1 MSMKHEVKASSTL
14 FMCLLSLFCTTTVLG
29 DCGEGVNRID
39 RTELRTGP
47 IMEIEPV
54 EYDFGDVSQNQQMSY
69 GFTLSNTGTET
80 LDILH
85 ISTSC
90 GCAAAVMSDR
100 KVQPGES
107 TTLMVT
113 IKTLKYKGVI
123 ERSISIASNDKR
135 RVQTVKVKAFVQV
148 PE

>member
-1 MSMKHEVKASSTL
+1 MKHEGKASSIL
-14 FMCLLSLFCTTTVLG
+14 YMCLLSLFCTTTVLG
-29 DCGEGVNRID
+29 DFGERVNRVD
-39 RTELRTGP
+39 RTELRPGP

-54 EYDFGDVSQNQQMSY
+54 EFDFGDVCQDQQMSY

-90 GCAAAVMSDR
+90 GCAAAVTPDR

-107 TTLMVT
+107 TTLMVSM
-113 IKTLKYKGVI
+113 KTLKYKGVI
-123 ERSISIASNDKR
+123 ERSVSIASNDKR